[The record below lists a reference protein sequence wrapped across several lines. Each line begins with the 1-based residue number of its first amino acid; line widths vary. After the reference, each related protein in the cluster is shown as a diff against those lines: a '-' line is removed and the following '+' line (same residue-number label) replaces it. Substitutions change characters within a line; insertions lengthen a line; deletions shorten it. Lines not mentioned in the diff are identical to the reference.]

1 MNILAI
7 AGALSLA
14 IHLSSASPAQAAHAN
29 SESLVSAASAAEIDG
44 GAAVAAQA
52 RARGR
57 TVRANRSVNVN
68 RRVVRN
74 RNVNVNVNRTV
85 VRRPVAA
92 VRPWRPRP
100 HYGTFVAGV
109 ALGTIVT
116 AAVVGTAPAA
126 PASNVCW
133 YWSDSNMTQGYWDYC
148 R

>member
-1 MNILAI
+1 MKILVVAGILALGLHI
-7 AGALSLA
+7 SGPA
-14 IHLSSASPAQAAHAN
+14 SARGTPSN
-29 SESLVSAASAAEIDG
+29 IESSAASG
-44 GAAVAAQA
+44 SVAALDAASVSAQV

-57 TVRANRSVNVN
+57 AVRANRSVSVN

-85 VRRPVAA
+85 VRRPVVA

-100 HYGTFVAGV
+100 HYGTFIAGV

-116 AAVVGTAPAA
+116 AVVVGTAPAA
-126 PASNVCW
+126 PAPNVCW
-133 YWSDSNMTQGYWDYC
+133 YWADGTMTQGYWDYC